1 VPRGHVVAAAVARR
15 RPLPDRPPAIDR
27 GPRPAGT
34 TNQERTHHMADITA
48 AAVKDLRERTGAGFM
63 DCKNALVAS
72 DGDVEKAVAILREKG
87 LAAAAKRA
95 DRDAREGLVS
105 SYLHTGGRLG
115 VLIEV
120 NCETDFV
127 ARTDE
132 FQKLVR
138 DLAIQV
144 AGMTPL
150 YVDAD
155 AIPTEI
161 IAAKRAELLADPAT
175 QKKPE
180 SIRPQIV
187 DGQLNKWFSQVCL
200 LDQPFRDE
208 ERTVRDLV
216 TEKIATIGE
225 NIRVRRFVRY
235 ALGEEL

>member
-1 VPRGHVVAAAVARR
+1 
-15 RPLPDRPPAIDR
+15 
-27 GPRPAGT
+27 
-34 TNQERTHHMADITA
+34 MAEITA
-48 AAVKDLRERTGAGFM
+48 AAVKDLREMTGAGFM

-72 DGDVEKAVAILREKG
+72 DGDVEKAVLLLREKG

-155 AIPTEI
+155 GIPADVLE
-161 IAAKRAELLADPAT
+161 AKKAELLADPAT

-180 SIRPQIV
+180 AIRPQIV
-187 DGQLNKWFSQVCL
+187 EGQLKKWYSQVCL

-208 ERTVRDLV
+208 ERSVRDLV

-225 NIRVRRFVRY
+225 NIRVRRFTRY